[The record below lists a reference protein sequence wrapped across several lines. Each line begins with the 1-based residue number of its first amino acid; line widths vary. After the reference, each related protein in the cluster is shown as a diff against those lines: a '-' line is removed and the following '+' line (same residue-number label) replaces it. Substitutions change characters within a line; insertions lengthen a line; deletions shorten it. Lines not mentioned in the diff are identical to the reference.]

1 MFFLLQDQARFSH
14 NYFSTT
20 RYFSAGIDD
29 SSYNCSFVLC
39 NKANLICTSY
49 VCFWDMLWFSVCPSS
64 HVTNRN
70 ELLLPSSA
78 PYYFYWFS

>member
-49 VCFWDMLWFSVCPSS
+49 VCFLGHAVVFSLS
-64 HVTNRN
+64 
-70 ELLLPSSA
+70 LLLPSSA

>member
-49 VCFWDMLWFSVCPSS
+49 VCFWDMLWFSVCPSCCLQ
-64 HVTNRN
+64 V
-70 ELLLPSSA
+70 LLIIFTGFLRVEVL
-78 PYYFYWFS
+78 